1 MKKVLLLFMVL
12 AVSVGLAQAQMR
24 TVSGVVTD
32 AETGSPLPLA
42 NVHLLVPTAA
52 IYINPTTQASHDLQN
67 GKIWNLFSLG
77 RRIETRNRK
86 GKEPQDHLCMRSFL
100 PHSSPPP

>member
-67 GKIWNLFSLG
+67 GKI
-77 RRIETRNRK
+77 
-86 GKEPQDHLCMRSFL
+86 
-100 PHSSPPP
+100 